1 MDPGCG
7 GSEQFPPHRERNFSI
22 DRRQCICRNLESF
35 TFGSSVIR
43 ANPTPPVAPL
53 SKKHSSTTMREVISI
68 HLGQCGVQCGNA
80 CWELYCLEHGI
91 QPDGQMPSDKTIGG
105 GDDAFNTFFS
115 ETGSGKHVPRT
126 VFVDLEPTVIDEV
139 RTGTYRQLYHPEQLI
154 SGKEDAANN
163 YARGHYTIGKE
174 IVDLVLDRIRKLADN
189 CTGLQGFLLFN
200 AVGGGTGSGLGALLL
215 ERLSVDYGRKSKL
228 SFTIYPSPQ
237 VSTAVVEPYN
247 CVLST
252 HSLLEHTDV
261 SFMVD
266 NEALYDICRRNL
278 DIERPTYTNL
288 NRLIAQII
296 SSLTASLRFDGAL
309 NVDEEVDDAT
319 LSAAR
324 DLAEAMTHLRP
335 RDGTVHVVS
344 ADADACLRSIEML
357 QSRPGGRRALRL
369 TRAIPSLVE
378 TLPLLEADA
387 FARWCAA
394 LTGLV
399 RADPACRDDANE
411 AGAAKQACVALE
423 VWSTNEAVH
432 ANAEALLHSLAFERA
447 DAPSACA
454 LPPRVHREGTTEAAD
469 DEELLDLAAAF
480 QRQRVADE
488 SLYTVAHELPTGDE
502 SNGWQE
508 PPADESSPMGEAA
521 AMAPE

>member
-1 MDPGCG
+1 
-7 GSEQFPPHRERNFSI
+7 
-22 DRRQCICRNLESF
+22 
-35 TFGSSVIR
+35 
-43 ANPTPPVAPL
+43 
-53 SKKHSSTTMREVISI
+53 MRECVCLHI
-68 HLGQCGVQCGNA
+68 GQAGLQGGNA
-80 CWELYCLEHGI
+80 CWELFCLEHGI

-288 NRLIAQII
+288 NLSLIHI
-296 SSLTASLRFDGAL
+296 
-309 NVDEEVDDAT
+309 
-319 LSAAR
+319 
-324 DLAEAMTHLRP
+324 
-335 RDGTVHVVS
+335 
-344 ADADACLRSIEML
+344 
-357 QSRPGGRRALRL
+357 
-369 TRAIPSLVE
+369 
-378 TLPLLEADA
+378 
-387 FARWCAA
+387 
-394 LTGLV
+394 
-399 RADPACRDDANE
+399 
-411 AGAAKQACVALE
+411 
-423 VWSTNEAVH
+423 
-432 ANAEALLHSLAFERA
+432 
-447 DAPSACA
+447 
-454 LPPRVHREGTTEAAD
+454 
-469 DEELLDLAAAF
+469 
-480 QRQRVADE
+480 
-488 SLYTVAHELPTGDE
+488 
-502 SNGWQE
+502 
-508 PPADESSPMGEAA
+508 
-521 AMAPE
+521 

>member
-1 MDPGCG
+1 MWSAMQSPSDIE
-7 GSEQFPPHRERNFSI
+7 SVL
-22 DRRQCICRNLESF
+22 LE
-35 TFGSSVIR
+35 
-43 ANPTPPVAPL
+43 AAPL
-53 SKKHSSTTMREVISI
+53 
-68 HLGQCGVQCGNA
+68 A
-80 CWELYCLEHGI
+80 
-91 QPDGQMPSDKTIGG
+91 
-105 GDDAFNTFFS
+105 
-115 ETGSGKHVPRT
+115 
-126 VFVDLEPTVIDEV
+126 
-139 RTGTYRQLYHPEQLI
+139 
-154 SGKEDAANN
+154 
-163 YARGHYTIGKE
+163 
-174 IVDLVLDRIRKLADN
+174 
-189 CTGLQGFLLFN
+189 TGLE
-200 AVGGGTGSGLGALLL
+200 GA
-215 ERLSVDYGRKSKL
+215 D
-228 SFTIYPSPQ
+228 
-237 VSTAVVEPYN
+237 STAQDD
-247 CVLST
+247 SIRR
-252 HSLLEHTDV
+252 LLAIAVAHMGSADSPFT
-261 SFMVD
+261 
-266 NEALYDICRRNL
+266 
-278 DIERPTYTNL
+278 RPPL
-288 NRLIAQII
+288 PPE
-296 SSLTASLRFDGAL
+296 
-309 NVDEEVDDAT
+309 EEVDDAT

-335 RDGTVHVVS
+335 RDGTVHVVG

-488 SLYTVAHELPTGDE
+488 SLYTGAHELPTGDE

-521 AMAPE
+521 AMGPEPFAPPDEELPRGDDAMEGEGGPLHTPSDRWDALMTTDDDEGTAAATAAAAAAAVAVHCVFGGTRCSGMRTAALPACGHRVVCEHCLLAIQVMTEQLTPSEAFAEPQGGVDEGCSSTMGGLIRSLSRAWNPVLCPECAREQVADALDVEREPIP